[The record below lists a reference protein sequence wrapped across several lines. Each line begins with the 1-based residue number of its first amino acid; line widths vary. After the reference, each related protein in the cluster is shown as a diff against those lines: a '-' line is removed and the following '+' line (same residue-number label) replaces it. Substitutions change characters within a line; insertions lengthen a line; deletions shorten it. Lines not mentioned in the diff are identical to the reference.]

1 MPIISQIA
9 NNDFKTF
16 YNDTLEERMMFK
28 YPPFYRL
35 IYIYIKHKHEKVAE
49 GAANVLSGR
58 LRSWFGDRLL
68 GPDRPSVARVKDLHI
83 RKLMLK
89 LELGLNG
96 NDVRQYLRMA
106 QAELLNNKP
115 YAAIQIYY
123 DIDPM

>member
-1 MPIISQIA
+1 
-9 NNDFKTF
+9 
-16 YNDTLEERMMFK
+16 
-28 YPPFYRL
+28 
-35 IYIYIKHKHEKVAE
+35 
-49 GAANVLSGR
+49 
-58 LRSWFGDRLL
+58 
-68 GPDRPSVARVKDLHI
+68 
-83 RKLMLK
+83 MLK

>member
-1 MPIISQIA
+1 
-9 NNDFKTF
+9 
-16 YNDTLEERMMFK
+16 MMFK

-49 GAANVLSGR
+49 GAANVLAGR

>member
-1 MPIISQIA
+1 M
-9 NNDFKTF
+9 
-16 YNDTLEERMMFK
+16 
-28 YPPFYRL
+28 
-35 IYIYIKHKHEKVAE
+35 VE
-49 GAANVLSGR
+49 GAANVLAGL